1 MKEIKVERLSKA
13 YGEKQVLNNFCAA
26 FPCGA
31 TTVLMGPSGCG
42 KTTLLRLLAGLE
54 QPDSGTIS
62 NLPEKKSMI
71 FQEDRLCEN
80 VGALSN
86 LRLCTPALS
95 KKEGEKRLS
104 DLGLADSLRQPVRE
118 FSGGMKRRV
127 AILRALCAEYDLLLA
142 DEPFKGLDEETRL
155 RTMEYFRSQTQG
167 KTVLL
172 VTHEEEEAA
181 FFGNVL
187 KLTECQF

>member
-1 MKEIKVERLSKA
+1 MEQIKIDRLSKA
-13 YGEKQVLNNFCAA
+13 YGEKQVLKDFCAE
-26 FPCGA
+26 FPA
-31 TTVLMGPSGCG
+31 RQTTVLMGPSGCG
-42 KTTLLRLLAGLE
+42 KTTLLRILAGLE
-54 QPDSGTIS
+54 RPDSGTIS
-62 NLPEKKSMI
+62 GLPEQKSMI

-80 VGALSN
+80 VSALSN
-86 LRLCTPALS
+86 LRLCAPSLS
-95 KKEGEKRLS
+95 RKEGERLLS

-127 AILRALCAEYDLLLA
+127 AILRALCAEYELLLA

-155 RTMEYFRSQTQG
+155 RTMEYFKAQTQG

-181 FFGNVL
+181 FFGNVVRL
-187 KLTECQF
+187 H

>member
-1 MKEIKVERLSKA
+1 
-13 YGEKQVLNNFCAA
+13 
-26 FPCGA
+26 
-31 TTVLMGPSGCG
+31 
-42 KTTLLRLLAGLE
+42 
-54 QPDSGTIS
+54 
-62 NLPEKKSMI
+62 MI

-86 LRLCTPALS
+86 LRLCAPSLS
-95 KKEGEKRLS
+95 KKEGEKRLAE
-104 DLGLADSLRQPVRE
+104 LGLGDSLHQPVRE

-155 RTMEYFRSQTQG
+155 RTMEYFRAQTRG

-181 FFGNVL
+181 FFGNIL
-187 KLTECQF
+187 RLNR

>member
-1 MKEIKVERLSKA
+1 MDTIKIEQLSKA
-13 YGEKQVLNNFCAA
+13 YGEKPVLQNFCAD
-26 FPCGA
+26 FPVGE

-42 KTTLLRLLAGLE
+42 KTTLLRILAGLE
-54 QPDSGTIS
+54 RPDSGSITG
-62 NLPEKKSMI
+62 LPEQKSMI

-80 VGALSN
+80 VSALSN
-86 LRLCTPALS
+86 LRLCAPSLS
-95 KKEGEKRLS
+95 RKEGEQRLS
-104 DLGLADSLRQPVRE
+104 ELGLADSLRQPVRE

-127 AILRALCAEYDLLLA
+127 TILRALCAEYELLLA

-155 RTMEYFRSQTQG
+155 RTMEYFKAQTQG

-181 FFGNVL
+181 FFGKVL
-187 KLTECQF
+187 RLQ